1 MLNTTGLMAAA
12 VKNKTTNKSPVGAF
26 LYPLKKCQKV
36 LIFIVTMKNYILPF
50 RDLVVHPGLTVPVY
64 IDNPLSVACI
74 EAATKSNQKV
84 VITPQHSWNYP
95 TSAGDI
101 YDTGTIGDIAQVLRL
116 PDGTLHAIIRTTD
129 VVSLSDINVDGGL
142 FTAEAAPIEIL
153 DDSNFE
159 QTLALRDKVAE
170 NMQALS
176 IARKFKLDKMRAII
190 QNYPMAAFVDSV
202 IQSAEIDTD
211 EAVRIL
217 KAQSWREKLMLLL
230 EQINLMA
237 ETAKIEESINR
248 RIHQQMENGRREA
261 ILQEKMRAIQK
272 EMGDDSEEM
281 DTENLRKRIE
291 RSNMTQDAKEKAL
304 SEWKRMR
311 SMSPMSNEGG
321 LLKTYIEEMLSMP
334 WGKADIAPIDLKT
347 ARSVLDSQH
356 SGMQS
361 VKERILEHIAVMKK
375 TGGNHGSILCFVGA
389 PGVGKTS
396 LCKSIAEALGR
407 KYQRISL
414 GGISD
419 EAHFRGHRK
428 TYIGAQTGRI
438 MDALK
443 RCKAN
448 NPVIVLDEI
457 DKMGK
462 DWRGDPESALLE
474 ILDPEQNKSF
484 RDHYLEVDF
493 DLSNVLFIATAN
505 SLNMSNALKD
515 RMEIIEIPG
524 YSEDEKV
531 QIAKEH
537 LIARAAKENGWDIDN
552 IIISDDAIRHIIRN
566 YTSEDGVRELQREL
580 SALLR
585 RSLLEHNCEDVKTEF
600 TKEKIDELLAIRK
613 SMNLSKKIG
622 FGVRA

>member
-1 MLNTTGLMAAA
+1 MR
-12 VKNKTTNKSPVGAF
+12 
-26 LYPLKKCQKV
+26 
-36 LIFIVTMKNYILPF
+36 NYILPF
-50 RDLVVHPGLTVPVY
+50 RDLVVHPGLAVPIYV
-64 IDNPLSVACI
+64 DNPLSVACI
-74 EAATKSNQKV
+74 EAATKDNQQLI
-84 VITPQHSWNYP
+84 ITPQRSWSYP
-95 TSAGDI
+95 TGADDL
-101 YDTGTIGDIAQVLRL
+101 YNVGTIGDIAQVLRM
-116 PDGTLHAIIRTTD
+116 PDGALHAIIRTTG
-129 VVSLSDINVDGGL
+129 VVNLSNISVDSGI
-142 FTAEAAPIEIL
+142 FTADTTPIQMEN
-153 DDSNFE
+153 DDAFD
-159 QTLALRDKVAE
+159 QTIALRDKIAE
-170 NMQALS
+170 NLQSLS
-176 IARKFKLDKMRAII
+176 VTRKFKLDKLRAII

-202 IQSAEIDTD
+202 MQSTEIDTD
-211 EAVRIL
+211 DAVRIL
-217 KAQSWREKLMLLL
+217 RTPSWREKLMILL
-230 EQINLMA
+230 ERINLIA
-237 ETAKIEESINR
+237 ETAKIENSINR
-248 RIHQQMENGRREA
+248 RIQQQMENGRRDA
-261 ILQEKMRAIQK
+261 ILQEKMRAIQR
-272 EMGDDSEEM
+272 EMGDDSEEV

-291 RSNMTQDAKEKAL
+291 RSAMPKDAKEKAL

-321 LLKTYIEEMLSMP
+321 LLKTYIEELLAMP
-334 WGKADIAPIDLKT
+334 WDKSDNAPIDLKT
-347 ARSVLDSQH
+347 ARAVLDSEH
-356 SGMQS
+356 SGMQG

-396 LCKSIAEALGR
+396 LCKSIAAALGR

-457 DKMGK
+457 DKMGR

-474 ILDPEQNKSF
+474 ILDPEQNKTF

-531 QIAKEH
+531 QIAREH
-537 LIARAAKENGWDIDN
+537 LIKRAASDTGWNPEN
-552 IIISDDAIRHIIRN
+552 IIISDDALRHLIRD

-580 SALLR
+580 TALLR
-585 RSLLEHNCEDVKTEF
+585 RTLLEHDCEDVKTEF
-600 TKEKIDELLAIRK
+600 TPQKIDELLSVRK
-613 SMNLSKKIG
+613 SATLSKRIG
-622 FGVRA
+622 FGARA

>member
-1 MLNTTGLMAAA
+1 MR
-12 VKNKTTNKSPVGAF
+12 
-26 LYPLKKCQKV
+26 
-36 LIFIVTMKNYILPF
+36 NYILPF
-50 RDLVVHPGLTVPVY
+50 RDLVVHPGLTVPIY

-74 EAATKSNQKV
+74 EAATKSNQKI
-84 VITPQHSWNYP
+84 VITPQHSWSYP
-95 TSAGDI
+95 TSSEDVYDI
-101 YDTGTIGDIAQVLRL
+101 GTIGDIAQVLRL

-129 VVSLSDINVDGGL
+129 IVSLSDVKVENGI
-142 FTAEAAPIEIL
+142 FSAETNIIEL
-153 DDSNFE
+153 VDDSNFE
-159 QTLALRDKVAE
+159 QTIALRDKVAE

-176 IARKFKLDKMRAII
+176 LTRKFKLDKMRAII
-190 QNYPMAAFVDSV
+190 QNYPMAAFIDSV
-202 IQSAEIDTD
+202 IQSADIDTD
-211 EAVRIL
+211 DAVRIL
-217 KAQSWREKLMLLL
+217 RAQSWREKLMLLL

-272 EMGDDSEEM
+272 EMGEDSEEM
-281 DTENLRKRIE
+281 DTENIRKRIE
-291 RSNMTQDAKEKAL
+291 RSAMSQDAKEKAL

-321 LLKTYIEEMLSMP
+321 LLKTYLEELLSMP
-334 WGKADIAPIDLKT
+334 WDKVDAAPIDLKT
-347 ARSVLDSQH
+347 ARTVLDSQH
-356 SGMQS
+356 SGMQA

-414 GGISD
+414 GGVSD

-438 MDALK
+438 MDSLK
-443 RCKAN
+443 RCKSN

-457 DKMGK
+457 DKMGR

-531 QIAKEH
+531 QIAREH
-537 LIARAAKENGWDIDN
+537 LIERAAKDTGWNKDN
-552 IIISDDAIRHIIRN
+552 IIISDDSLRYLIRN

-580 SALLR
+580 TALLR
-585 RSLLEHNCEDVKTEF
+585 RTLLENDGEDVKTEF
-600 TKEKIDELLAIRK
+600 TKQKIDDLLSLHK
-613 SMNLSKKIG
+613 SLTLSKKIG
-622 FGVRA
+622 FSARA

>member
-1 MLNTTGLMAAA
+1 
-12 VKNKTTNKSPVGAF
+12 
-26 LYPLKKCQKV
+26 
-36 LIFIVTMKNYILPF
+36 MKQYILPF

-64 IDNPLSVACI
+64 IDNPLSIACI
-74 EAATKSNQKV
+74 EAATKNNQKL
-84 VITPQHSWNYP
+84 VIAAQHSWSYP
-95 TSAGDI
+95 TTADDI
-101 YDTGTIGDIAQVLRL
+101 YDVGTIGDIAQVLRL
-116 PDGTLHAIIRTTD
+116 PDGTLHAIIKTTD
-129 VVSLSDINVDGGL
+129 VVKLSDITVVNGL
-142 FTAEAAPIEIL
+142 FMAETTPIEIL
-153 DDSNFE
+153 DDSKFE
-159 QTLALRDKVAE
+159 QTIALRDKIAE
-170 NMQALS
+170 NMQMLS
-176 IARKFKLDKMRAII
+176 AARKFKIDKLRNIV
-190 QNYPMAAFVDSV
+190 QNYPMPAFIDSV
-202 IQSAEIDTD
+202 IQAAEIDTD
-211 EAVRIL
+211 DAVRIL
-217 KAQSWREKLMLLL
+217 CAPSWREKLMMLL
-230 EQINLMA
+230 EQVNLMA

-261 ILQEKMRAIQK
+261 ILQEKMRAIQR

-281 DTENLRKRIE
+281 DTENMRKRIE
-291 RSNMTQDAKEKAL
+291 RSNMSQDAKDKAM

-321 LLKTYIEEMLSMP
+321 LLKTYLDELLAMP
-334 WGKADIAPIDLKT
+334 WGKSDNQPIDLKT
-347 ARSVLDSQH
+347 ARAVLDSQH
-356 SGMQS
+356 SGMQA

-375 TGGNHGSILCFVGA
+375 TGGNQGSILCFVGA

-396 LCKSIAEALGR
+396 LCKSIADALGR

-457 DKMGK
+457 DKMGR

-531 QIAKEH
+531 QIAREH
-537 LIARAAKENGWDIDN
+537 LIASAAHDTGWNPEN
-552 IIISDDAIRHIIRN
+552 IIIGDDALRHIIRN
-566 YTSEDGVRELQREL
+566 YTSEQGVRELQREL
-580 SALLR
+580 TAILR
-585 RSLLEHNCEDVKTEF
+585 RSLLEHDGEDVKTEF
-600 TKEKIDELLAIRK
+600 TPQKIDELLSVRK
-613 SMNLSKKIG
+613 SAVMAKRIG

>member
-1 MLNTTGLMAAA
+1 
-12 VKNKTTNKSPVGAF
+12 
-26 LYPLKKCQKV
+26 
-36 LIFIVTMKNYILPF
+36 MKQYILPF

-64 IDNPLSVACI
+64 IDNPLSIACI
-74 EAATKSNQKV
+74 EAATKNNQKL
-84 VITPQHSWNYP
+84 VIAAQHSWSYP
-95 TSAGDI
+95 TTADDI
-101 YDTGTIGDIAQVLRL
+101 YDVGTIGDIAQVLRL
-116 PDGTLHAIIRTTD
+116 PDGTLHAIIKTTD
-129 VVSLSDINVDGGL
+129 VVKLSDITVVNGL
-142 FTAEAAPIEIL
+142 FMAETTPIEIL
-153 DDSNFE
+153 DDSKFE
-159 QTLALRDKVAE
+159 QTIALRDKIAE
-170 NMQALS
+170 NMQMLS
-176 IARKFKLDKMRAII
+176 AARKFKIDKLRNIV
-190 QNYPMAAFVDSV
+190 QNYPIPAFIDSV
-202 IQSAEIDTD
+202 IQAAEIDTD
-211 EAVRIL
+211 DAVRIL
-217 KAQSWREKLMLLL
+217 CAPSWREKLMMLL
-230 EQINLMA
+230 EQVNLMA

-261 ILQEKMRAIQK
+261 ILQEKMRAIQR

-281 DTENLRKRIE
+281 DTENMRKRIE
-291 RSNMTQDAKEKAL
+291 RSNMSQDAKDKAM

-321 LLKTYIEEMLSMP
+321 LLKTYLDELLAMP
-334 WGKADIAPIDLKT
+334 WGKSDNQPIDLKT
-347 ARSVLDSQH
+347 ARAVLDSQH
-356 SGMQS
+356 SGMQA

-375 TGGNHGSILCFVGA
+375 TGGNQGSILCFVGA

-396 LCKSIAEALGR
+396 LCKSIADALGR

-457 DKMGK
+457 DKMGR

-531 QIAKEH
+531 QIAREH
-537 LIARAAKENGWDIDN
+537 LIARAAHDTGWNPEN
-552 IIISDDAIRHIIRN
+552 IIIGDDALRHIIRN
-566 YTSEDGVRELQREL
+566 YTSEQGVRELQREL
-580 SALLR
+580 TAILR
-585 RSLLEHNCEDVKTEF
+585 RSLLEHDGEDVKTEF
-600 TKEKIDELLAIRK
+600 TPQKIDELLSVRK
-613 SMNLSKKIG
+613 SAVMAKRIG

>member
-1 MLNTTGLMAAA
+1 MR
-12 VKNKTTNKSPVGAF
+12 
-26 LYPLKKCQKV
+26 
-36 LIFIVTMKNYILPF
+36 NYILPF
-50 RDLVVHPGLTVPVY
+50 RDLVVHPGLAVPIYV
-64 IDNPLSVACI
+64 DNPLSVACI
-74 EAATKSNQKV
+74 EAATKDNQQLI
-84 VITPQHSWNYP
+84 ITPQRSWSYP
-95 TSAGDI
+95 TGADDL
-101 YDTGTIGDIAQVLRL
+101 YNVGTIGDIAQVLRM
-116 PDGTLHAIIRTTD
+116 PDGALHAIIRTTG
-129 VVSLSDINVDGGL
+129 VVKLSNISVDSGI
-142 FTAEAAPIEIL
+142 FTADTTPIQMEN
-153 DDSNFE
+153 DDAFD
-159 QTLALRDKVAE
+159 QTIALRDKIAE
-170 NMQALS
+170 NLQSLS
-176 IARKFKLDKMRAII
+176 VTRKFKLDKLRAII

-202 IQSAEIDTD
+202 MQSTEIDTD
-211 EAVRIL
+211 DAVRIL
-217 KAQSWREKLMLLL
+217 RTPSWREKLMILL
-230 EQINLMA
+230 ERINLIA
-237 ETAKIEESINR
+237 ETAKIENSINR
-248 RIHQQMENGRREA
+248 RIQQQMENGRRDA
-261 ILQEKMRAIQK
+261 ILQEKMRAIQR
-272 EMGDDSEEM
+272 EMGDDSEEV

-291 RSNMTQDAKEKAL
+291 RSAMPQDAKEKAL

-321 LLKTYIEEMLSMP
+321 LLKTYIEELLAMP
-334 WGKADIAPIDLKT
+334 WDKSDNAPIDLKT
-347 ARSVLDSQH
+347 ARAVLDSEH
-356 SGMQS
+356 SGMRG

-396 LCKSIAEALGR
+396 LCKSIAAALGR

-457 DKMGK
+457 DKMGR

-474 ILDPEQNKSF
+474 ILDPEQNKTF

-531 QIAKEH
+531 QIAREH
-537 LIARAAKENGWDIDN
+537 LIKRAASDTGFTPEN
-552 IIISDDAIRHIIRN
+552 IIISDDALRHLIRD

-580 SALLR
+580 TALLR
-585 RSLLEHNCEDVKTEF
+585 RTLLEHDCEDVKTEF
-600 TKEKIDELLAIRK
+600 TPQKIDELLSVRK
-613 SMNLSKKIG
+613 SATLSKRIG
-622 FGVRA
+622 FGARA

>member
-1 MLNTTGLMAAA
+1 MR
-12 VKNKTTNKSPVGAF
+12 
-26 LYPLKKCQKV
+26 
-36 LIFIVTMKNYILPF
+36 NYILPF
-50 RDLVVHPGLTVPVY
+50 RDLVVHPGLTVPIY

-74 EAATKSNQKV
+74 EAATKADQKI
-84 VITPQHSWNYP
+84 VITPQHSWGYP
-95 TSAGDI
+95 AVSEDVYDI
-101 YDTGTIGDIAQVLRL
+101 GTIGDIAQVLRL

-129 VVSLSDINVDGGL
+129 VVSLSDIQVENGL
-142 FTAEAAPIEIL
+142 FTAETKTIEIL
-153 DDSNFE
+153 DDSAFD
-159 QTLALRDKVAE
+159 QTIALRDKVAE
-170 NMQALS
+170 NIQALS
-176 IARKFKLDKMRAII
+176 ATRKFKIDKMRTII
-190 QNYPMAAFVDSV
+190 QNYPMAAFIDSV
-202 IQSAEIDTD
+202 IQSADIDTD
-211 EAVRIL
+211 DAVRIL
-217 KAQSWREKLMLLL
+217 RAQSWREKLVILL

-237 ETAKIEESINR
+237 ETAKIEDSINR

-281 DTENLRKRIE
+281 DTENIRKRIDC
-291 RSNMTQDAKEKAL
+291 SVMPKDAKEKAM

-321 LLKTYIEEMLSMP
+321 LLKTYLEELLSMP
-334 WGKADIAPIDLKT
+334 WGKSDEQTIDLKT
-347 ARSVLDSQH
+347 ARSVLDSKH
-356 SGMQS
+356 SGMQA

-375 TGGNHGSILCFVGA
+375 TGTNQGSILCFVGA

-396 LCKSIAEALGR
+396 LCKSIADALGR

-414 GGISD
+414 GGVSD

-438 MDALK
+438 MDSLK

-457 DKMGK
+457 DKMGR

-531 QIAKEH
+531 QIAREH
-537 LIARAAKENGWDIDN
+537 LISRAARDTGWNIDN
-552 IIISDDAIRHIIRN
+552 IIISDDALRYLIRN

-580 SALLR
+580 TALLR
-585 RSLLEHNCEDVKTEF
+585 RTLLEHDGEDVKTEF
-600 TKEKIDELLAIRK
+600 TNQKIDELLSVHK
-613 SMNLSKKIG
+613 SLVKSKKIG

>member
-1 MLNTTGLMAAA
+1 
-12 VKNKTTNKSPVGAF
+12 
-26 LYPLKKCQKV
+26 
-36 LIFIVTMKNYILPF
+36 MKEYILPF
-50 RDLVVHPGLTVPVY
+50 RDLVVHQDLTVPVY
-64 IDNPLSVACI
+64 IDTPQSISCV
-74 EAATKSNQKV
+74 EAAVNNGGRIILVAQKTWV
-84 VITPQHSWNYP
+84 YP
-95 TSAGDI
+95 SKPSDL
-101 YDTGTIGDIAQVLRL
+101 YDVGTIGEIAHVLRM
-116 PDGTLHAIIRTTD
+116 PDGAIHVIIKTSNAVKIKD
-129 VVSLSDINVDGGL
+129 VSINNGL
-142 FTAEAAPIEIL
+142 FIGEPEVIQTS
-153 DDSNFE
+153 DDANMD
-159 QTLALRDKVAE
+159 QTIALRDKVAE
-170 NMQALS
+170 NLQELS
-176 IARKFKLDKMRAII
+176 RFQKIKIDKLHNIM
-190 QNYPMAAFVDSV
+190 QNYPLSAFVDFVSQV
-202 IQSAEIDTD
+202 INLDTD
-211 EAVRIL
+211 VAIKVL
-217 KAQSWREKLMLLL
+217 SAASWREKLMILL
-230 EQINLMA
+230 EQINLIA
-237 ETAKIEESINR
+237 ETAKIEESINK
-248 RIHQQMENGRREA
+248 RIQQQMEKGRREA
-261 ILQEKMRAIQK
+261 ILQEKMRAIQH
-272 EMGDDSEEM
+272 EMGDDDEEM
-281 DTENLRKRIE
+281 DTANIRKRIE
-291 RSNMTQDAKEKAL
+291 KSDMTADAKEKAL

-321 LLKTYIEEMLSMP
+321 LLKTYIEELLSMP
-334 WGKADIAPIDLKT
+334 WKKSDTKPIDLQE
-347 ARSVLDSQH
+347 ARAVLDSQH

-375 TGGNHGSILCFVGA
+375 TGSNQGSILCFVGA

-457 DKMGK
+457 DKMGR

-474 ILDPEQNKSF
+474 ILDPEQNKFF

-493 DLSNVLFIATAN
+493 DLSNILFIATAN

-537 LIARAAKENGWDIDN
+537 LIARAAKDTGWKLENIH
-552 IIISDDAIRHIIRN
+552 ISDEALRHLIRN
-566 YTSEDGVRELQREL
+566 YTSEQGVRELQREIT
-580 SALLR
+580 AILR
-585 RSLLEHNCEDVKTEF
+585 RSLLENNGEDVETDF
-600 TKEKIDELLAIRK
+600 TKEKIDDLLSIRK
-613 SMNLSKKIG
+613 SAGFAKKIG
-622 FGVRA
+622 FDARI